1 MSCKQNLKLDVDI
14 KTIQKILVDY
24 GGGVFDIASRWG
36 YDTRGVLQLTGWVY
50 LHGLQLLWT
59 HSVTDSNLYLSVS
72 KETNKLHFCCP
83 VWISS
88 ITL

>member
-36 YDTRGVLQLTGWVY
+36 YDTITAYRL
-50 LHGLQLLWT
+50 GLFTWT
-59 HSVTDSNLYLSVS
+59 TTAMN
-72 KETNKLHFCCP
+72 
-83 VWISS
+83 
-88 ITL
+88 TLCH

>member
-1 MSCKQNLKLDVDI
+1 MSCKPTLKRDVDI

-50 LHGLQLLWT
+50 LHGLQLL
-59 HSVTDSNLYLSVS
+59 
-72 KETNKLHFCCP
+72 
-83 VWISS
+83 
-88 ITL
+88 

>member
-24 GGGVFDIASRWG
+24 GGGVFDIVSRWG

-50 LHGLQLLWT
+50 LHEIQLL
-59 HSVTDSNLYLSVS
+59 
-72 KETNKLHFCCP
+72 
-83 VWISS
+83 
-88 ITL
+88 

>member
-24 GGGVFDIASRWG
+24 GGVYLILRAVFDRWG

-50 LHGLQLLWT
+50 LHEIQLL
-59 HSVTDSNLYLSVS
+59 
-72 KETNKLHFCCP
+72 
-83 VWISS
+83 
-88 ITL
+88 